1 MAKVFVKMLH
11 TPYANKDHVRN
22 LCSAHSLHCHSP
34 QYPALSRTK
43 HTSSMILIGHAPEK
57 PFPSLAN
64 HIRCNHSSSKMTKS
78 SKASPGATGATI
90 KEVTTLLSKAQPF
103 LQPAQEI
110 LSLTST
116 AVKDLQKPANKSK
129 AKKAKVVIELAKKAT
144 AVASEASTKH
154 KKQKAL
160 LKKDVGEDEMPLLQ
174 ERLEDRQYYDA
185 QPGDYYYEERYG
197 GEQRGGKERR

>member
-1 MAKVFVKMLH
+1 
-11 TPYANKDHVRN
+11 
-22 LCSAHSLHCHSP
+22 
-34 QYPALSRTK
+34 
-43 HTSSMILIGHAPEK
+43 
-57 PFPSLAN
+57 
-64 HIRCNHSSSKMTKS
+64 MTKS

-103 LQPAQEI
+103 LHPAQEI

-144 AVASEASTKH
+144 AVASEASTKQ